1 MTTYKTYR
9 EAIAEAARSEV
20 TDEVIEKIAWEYHWS
35 EQKVRK
41 DIEAARGE
49 T

>member
-1 MTTYKTYR
+1 MTTYKTYH
-9 EAIAEAARSEV
+9 EAIAEAAKGEV
-20 TDEVIEKIAWEYHWS
+20 TDEVIRKLAAEYRWS

>member
-1 MTTYKTYR
+1 MTYKTYR

-20 TDEVIEKIAWEYHWS
+20 TDEVIRKLAAEYRWS

-49 T
+49 K